1 MASNNFKN
9 KTILESLIEMN
20 SASTIYKDMH
30 DAGYPGYSRF
40 AKGYSGEDSTGIKK
54 KNQKKNEKKIEKKK
68 WKKYVNLIEKII
80 NEYLPEMY
88 LIENGANYKTFK
100 SYDHDDYIHVQ
111 YYKDNVVKKFC
122 EITYVE
128 DDCFTYVEKCSTPKM
143 VYKKFRDFISL
154 YSTTRDY
161 IENEDVEYITG

>member
-9 KTILESLIEMN
+9 KTILDSLIEMN

-40 AKGYSGEDSTGIKK
+40 AKGYTDGDLTGIKK
-54 KNQKKNEKKIEKKK
+54 SEKKIEKKIEKKK

-100 SYDHDDYIHVQ
+100 SYDDDDYIHVQ

-128 DDCFTYVEKCSTPKM
+128 DHCFTYVEKCSTPKM

-161 IENEDVEYITG
+161 IENEDVEYIIG

>member
-1 MASNNFKN
+1 MP
-9 KTILESLIEMN
+9 TISVFMLSMYL
-20 SASTIYKDMH
+20 STFNTTCI
-30 DAGYPGYSRF
+30 
-40 AKGYSGEDSTGIKK
+40 
-54 KNQKKNEKKIEKKK
+54 
-68 WKKYVNLIEKII
+68 KII

-100 SYDHDDYIHVQ
+100 SYHDDDYIHVQ

-143 VYKKFRDFISL
+143 VYKKF
-154 YSTTRDY
+154 
-161 IENEDVEYITG
+161 